1 MKKILSFILVFFM
14 LFSMANAQTVE
25 NSRVFENTYVTLY
38 GGGITTTHTG
48 GQPFFWD
55 GAANIVKGV
64 RPLAGLEVGKYVT
77 PVVGFGIEGLA
88 MFGTTGS
95 NTFVDQSNVVGNLKL
110 NLSNWFGG
118 YKGEPRRVEVVF
130 VPGLGWGH
138 DYGDVYYDRD
148 YLTYNLGAELDVNLG
163 KAKALQIVVKPVV
176 MWNNY
181 GTPNGNILTPILPN
195 MQARLQVG
203 LSYKFGSRRT
213 NSHNFVL
220 CPYSVTA
227 DDYAAAKALIAELEA
242 REPVVKEVVKEVVVE
257 KVVEKQVPVVYGG
270 TTVVAFKVGSSVLS
284 DVEKAKLNRF
294 AMTLDKN
301 VRVHVLGSADS
312 KTGTE
317 TRNYTLAQER
327 ADAVKDY
334 LVKEFGLTDVLVS
347 TTLDINDVPAA
358 SRAAEVNVII
368 D

>member
-25 NSRVFENTYVTLY
+25 NSRVYENTYVTLY
-38 GGGITTTHTG
+38 GGGITTAHTG

-55 GAANIVKGV
+55 GMGNIIKSV
-64 RPLAGLEVGKYVT
+64 RPLAGIEVGKYVT

-138 DYGDVYYDRD
+138 DYGNVVYDRN

-163 KAKALQIVVKPVV
+163 IAKALQIVVKPVI

-181 GTPNGNILTPILPN
+181 GTVDGNILTPTLPH

-203 LSYKFGSRRT
+203 LSYKFGSHGT
-213 NSHNFVL
+213 GSHNFVL
-220 CPYSVTA
+220 CPYTVTA
-227 DDYAAAKALIAELEA
+227 EDYAAAKRQIAALEGRKPEI
-242 REPVVKEVVKEVVVE
+242 KEVIKEVVVE
-257 KVVEKQVPVVYGG
+257 KVIEKPVPIVYGG
-270 TTVVAFKVGSSVLS
+270 TTVVAFKIGSAVLS
-284 DVEKAKLNRF
+284 KVEKAKLNHF

-317 TRNYTLAQER
+317 SKNYTLAQKR
-327 ADAVKDY
+327 ADVVKDY

-347 TTLDINDVPAA
+347 VTLDINDVPAA